1 MSTLIRKGESGT
13 LSKEFQKIIWDKA
26 NDFEKRFQSWWN
38 LVNFA
43 YDPMQD
49 SITAFVMTI
58 AQASVC
64 TIYPIIALGINH
76 DGSVRYPT
84 EHREWVY
91 RETKKWQTVDISVC
105 TVRAQQG
112 FICKSNTIRAQDIC
126 LDTEQIVCDFEI
138 HPNEKPE
145 TVLIYIGKSCVCM
158 KTHCNFIVIN
168 DTVDTRTHVNPCI
181 CNFTKITGVILH
193 ILYLSPHII

>member
-1 MSTLIRKGESGT
+1 MDSELLMSKKSAITTDLNQLEHPIHSSLSALGNNQWSDTLPQWEEFNAQDHQLIAEALGMLQTNTSMALSCIQAQLWIQTTVSTLIKKGESGT

-76 DGSVRYPT
+76 NESVLYPT
-84 EHREWVY
+84 EH
-91 RETKKWQTVDISVC
+91 
-105 TVRAQQG
+105 
-112 FICKSNTIRAQDIC
+112 
-126 LDTEQIVCDFEI
+126 
-138 HPNEKPE
+138 
-145 TVLIYIGKSCVCM
+145 
-158 KTHCNFIVIN
+158 
-168 DTVDTRTHVNPCI
+168 
-181 CNFTKITGVILH
+181 
-193 ILYLSPHII
+193 

>member
-58 AQASVC
+58 AQASVY

-76 DGSVRYPT
+76 NESVLYPT
-84 EHREWVY
+84 EH
-91 RETKKWQTVDISVC
+91 
-105 TVRAQQG
+105 
-112 FICKSNTIRAQDIC
+112 
-126 LDTEQIVCDFEI
+126 
-138 HPNEKPE
+138 
-145 TVLIYIGKSCVCM
+145 
-158 KTHCNFIVIN
+158 
-168 DTVDTRTHVNPCI
+168 
-181 CNFTKITGVILH
+181 
-193 ILYLSPHII
+193 